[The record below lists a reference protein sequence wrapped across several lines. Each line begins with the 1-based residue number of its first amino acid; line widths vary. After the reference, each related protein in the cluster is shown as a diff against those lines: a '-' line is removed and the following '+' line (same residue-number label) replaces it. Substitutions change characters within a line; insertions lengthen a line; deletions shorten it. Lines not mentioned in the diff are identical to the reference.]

1 MRDVVSMSIQ
11 HIIECSFSLP
21 NRKSIILGED
31 RQIIELVYE
40 LYGNLDKLDEF
51 IIDNNLN
58 YNEIEVIPMGR
69 EVAYYV

>member
-1 MRDVVSMSIQ
+1 MRDVVSNSIQ
-11 HIIECSFSLP
+11 HIIDSSFSLP

-31 RQIIELVYE
+31 RQIVELVYE
-40 LYGNLDKLDEF
+40 LYGNLNRLDEF
-51 IIDNNLN
+51 IVDNNLN